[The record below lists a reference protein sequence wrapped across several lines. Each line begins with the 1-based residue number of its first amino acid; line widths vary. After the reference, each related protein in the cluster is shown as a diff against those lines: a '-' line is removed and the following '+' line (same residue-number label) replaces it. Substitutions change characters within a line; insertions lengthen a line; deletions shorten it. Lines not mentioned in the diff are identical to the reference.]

1 MTKKKKILIFRSAL
15 YNEVFVINQEIDYP
29 DTMQKEVII
38 YTTSYCPYCRAA
50 KALLETK
57 GVTFTEI
64 DVEGNNE
71 KRHWLAEVT
80 GRKTVP
86 QIFIDNKP
94 YGGFDDISKLDEEEQ
109 LDSILGIDQK

>member
-1 MTKKKKILIFRSAL
+1 MHI
-15 YNEVFVINQEIDYP
+15 EVFVINQEIGYP
-29 DTMQKEVII
+29 KIMQKEVII

-50 KALLETK
+50 KVLLETK
-57 GVTFTEI
+57 GVPFQEV
-64 DVEGNNE
+64 DVEGNDE
-71 KRHWLAEVT
+71 KRQWLATVT

-94 YGGFDDISKLDEEEQ
+94 YGGFDDISKLDEEDQ